1 METTLVLFLS
11 SLILS
16 LLLTPLVSNIGAR
29 FGIVDRPSNRKVH
42 NVPIPRIGGV
52 AIFLSFLLPLTACLF
67 YSGQL
72 KGRFFGVEGFW
83 LLAGAAVV
91 FLMGLVDDIFRLRP
105 GVKFAVQILAALMAC
120 HGGLRICDI
129 SLPWRLS
136 FQLGWFSIPVTVFW
150 FLLVVNAINLIDGLD
165 GLAAGVSLF
174 VCLALLL
181 LGIMR
186 ANYQLAISLAALA
199 GASLGFL
206 FFNFN
211 PASIF
216 MGDSGSYFLGFM
228 IAALSISGAVKSQAT
243 VAILIPVVALGV
255 PLFDTILAPIR
266 RFIVGKD
273 LFMPDKGH
281 IHHKLLALGLTQRR
295 VVLVMYAGT
304 ACLGILALMLVYA
317 QSWQS
322 GLILLFLCVAAA
334 FAVKKV
340 GYIKHIAVS
349 AVIRWLHDITEAVGL
364 KKDRRKFLDCQLSIG
379 RSVNHD
385 ELWHYITDA
394 VRQLKIDS
402 AELELNNC
410 PGNGHFR
417 WEANGSRDMGHNG
430 NGKEFLSLQL
440 PLRTDK
446 VNYGILHLSKDLVR
460 QPIKRY
466 TFRRIEHLRWD
477 IVQKLKELDGRMTE
491 DG

>member
-1 METTLVLFLS
+1 METGIALFLS
-11 SLILS
+11 SLFLG
-16 LLLTPLVSNIGAR
+16 LLLTPSVSKLGAHY
-29 FGIVDRPSNRKVH
+29 GIVDQPSGRKVH
-42 NVPIPRIGGV
+42 ELPTPRIGGV
-52 AIFLSFLLPLTACLF
+52 AIYFSFLLTLLGYLL
-67 YSGQL
+67 YSHQL
-72 KGRFFGVEGFW
+72 IEDFPETRAFW
-83 LLAGAAVV
+83 VLAGASIV
-91 FLMGLVDDIFRLRP
+91 FLMGLLDDVFRLRP
-105 GVKFAVQILAALMAC
+105 SIKFGVQIISALLAC
-120 HGGLRICDI
+120 HGGLRISDVL
-129 SLPWRLS
+129 LPWRLS

-199 GASLGFL
+199 GACLGFL

-228 IAALSISGAVKSQAT
+228 IAALSISGSVKSQAA
-243 VAILIPVVALGV
+243 VAILIPMVALGV

-266 RFIVGKD
+266 RFILGKD
-273 LFMPDKGH
+273 PFMPDKGH
-281 IHHKLLALGLTQRR
+281 IHHKLLAMGLTQRR

-322 GLILLFLCVAAA
+322 GLILLFLCIAAVV
-334 FAVKKV
+334 AVKKV

-477 IVQKLKELDGRMTE
+477 IVQKLKELDGRMT
-491 DG
+491 DGG